1 MRHLVG
7 RKRTTEVIQALK
19 NGVIV
24 SCQAPEDSPINHPLV
39 ISAMALVAE
48 QQGAVAVRI
57 NGARNIRA
65 VRRRVK
71 IPIIGI
77 EKLRVPGCSV
87 YITPHLASARRVLRA
102 GADIIAMDFTGGQRP
117 GGQSAGEIV
126 QELKQRSNV
135 VVMADVAT
143 LEQGRKAQELG
154 ADLVATT
161 LFGYT
166 ETTKQFC
173 GPGFKLLRDL
183 VRELSVPI
191 ILEGRVRS
199 AVDVQKGFDLGAHA
213 IVAGTAVTDIE
224 WLVRRLVAAVPRR
237 RRGMARV
244 EVE

>member
-1 MRHLVG
+1 MRHGVG
-7 RKRTTEVIQALK
+7 TNKATEVIQALK
-19 NGVIV
+19 NGLIV

-48 QQGAVAVRI
+48 QQGAAAVRI
-57 NGARNIRA
+57 NGVRNIRA
-65 VRRRVK
+65 VRRSVK

-77 EKLRVPGCSV
+77 EKVRVPGYSV

-102 GADIIAMDFTGGQRP
+102 GADIIAMDFTGGKRP

-126 QELKQRSNV
+126 QNLKNRSNV

-143 LEQGRKAQELG
+143 IEQGRKAEELG
-154 ADLVATT
+154 ADIVGTT

-173 GPGFKLLRDL
+173 GPGFKLLREL
-183 VRELSVPI
+183 VRKLSLPV

-199 AVDVQKGFDLGAHA
+199 AGDVQEGFALGAHA
-213 IVAGTAVTDIE
+213 VVAGTAVTDIE

-237 RRGMARV
+237 RRRMARL